1 MLLIIHQVFMFHLLY
16 LSIFTFYVYFIKN
29 INITFVEFLAG
40 YELGPKNQTLI
51 LYMIII
57 LPWNISYAMV
67 LKLEA

>member
-1 MLLIIHQVFMFHLLY
+1 MFHILY

-40 YELGPKNQTLI
+40 YELGLKNQTLI

-57 LPWNISYAMV
+57 LPWHISYAMD
-67 LKLEA
+67 LKLDAYGIW